1 MADGLTW
8 GNRIRS
14 YEVSIW
20 TLQDRFLSVLKW
32 ATMDCKG
39 QIQEPEITLRDDGT
53 QEFSFTIPKFY
64 YAGANKIDNPM
75 WLHLENQPLEA
86 NMHKLKVIFNKGTE
100 NEQVLEFLVV
110 SVAHDHT
117 GDKVDINVKAEGLAF
132 HELGKI
138 GYKIALSETNY
149 TLALDEWELNGL
161 QEEQPL
167 NNIQFWNDLVFRD
180 SDGNWRTNWTYELQM
195 DWSAFSALYAS
206 DYKRSDTLYEDEY
219 ISSWYVNSNGNMA
232 PREIQATRE
241 KCRII
246 DVSASNIYNIT
257 QTIAEQFGV
266 FCRYEYIHDENYQ
279 IVGRKVIYYNN
290 YIQDQYGHIDLTY
303 PYSSAAI
310 TRTVDNSNV
319 VTKMFVSGVDYDS
332 DTVTIMDVDANK
344 TKEDYLLDFDYLHD
358 IQAITD
364 EQYEA
369 IKEFEVEMHKLNNSL
384 IQVQERIR
392 VVQNQLTS
400 AEADATLFRNASALD
415 AERWEAAGKLRAEL
429 TGGTNI
435 IPLNGKPCTV
445 LFKDEC
451 GYYINI
457 TIDGVDKDTIKL
469 YQTSNFTGSA
479 DAYSDP
485 ITSFNTVDN
494 EFHNLVRIDHIT
506 SSAKAIKEGDTIWL
520 CGYYNPT
527 LAYDNIQKVWAAR
540 KINDDTRATT
550 AEQDVF
556 DYNWYLHGRRVGYAQ
571 AGYSRI
577 ADDSGWPPAAVGP
590 ISINSPFVSDKV
602 DQSRVVDKQIPISE
616 LTYNYFADLDEEI
629 GTPDLLYYQ
638 DTYIENK
645 EKLISKFERMMGPAL
660 REGYWQPENYHDY
673 GDLFKDDLSISYREE
688 NIVQPSTSH
697 LHFIWDGDKYYDGE
711 EPLIYT
717 ADAAGNAEQHLAI
730 DLSDCLDAIANNL
743 DNLSLVYCNPSNVAT
758 LAQVRAR
765 QAKAINK
772 LNEFNTITNDKISF
786 FNTLDSVQN
795 EFNNNLTNGEYS
807 RVVTTTTTMV
817 MHDHSDRK
825 EWRTQ
830 ITAALDNMNSVID
843 GISIEGQ
850 PIKDIQVNYSDN
862 YNAVLAAWVSIQDI
876 LAKTIEIAEERKND
890 IVVIKDSSDSDATDR
905 ELLQNV
911 LNTIDA
917 LLTGLKNLNS
927 MLVSTINST
936 EDGDETVL
944 GLIGLLQTIYTQNS
958 WIESLENTQYSSFR
972 IGSECELG
980 WIAKK
985 GPNDSIERKPVL
997 IITGDKTLDDNTVD
1011 FIVSNYYTT
1020 SIIDID
1026 QERIIQAKA
1035 RASKES
1041 SSFIGVP
1048 VLDENGDTVLNK
1060 WKKIK
1065 IVGGVP
1071 GSFIGTTVESVEIN
1085 NENVNKIAFNRKIPQ
1100 ADYDSIGRNRAPT
1113 PQEYEWV
1120 RQYPRLYFDT
1130 LKLKETEIK
1139 LFQDT
1144 YQLKEFEEYYTVE
1157 DDRSTGLKV
1166 KGVGYY
1172 TTIKPELFYK
1182 TVGPLDFSVVY
1193 TLSNVD
1199 VAIYLDALNVM
1210 YENARPKVSYEV
1222 ELSVL
1227 NPEFVHTAYKRL
1239 NQIVHIND
1247 NDLKLENVSGYI
1259 STVTLKLDKPWEDT
1273 IEIKN
1278 YETKFEDLF
1287 STIVAQTEAMKSSRP
1302 ALNTAIAAFTSTG
1315 LIDKDVI
1322 YDSINSANLNLSFN
1336 SGKLTIDQAEGIWG
1350 TSDTGVVAFRGG
1362 GIFTATEKDNS
1373 GNWIWNTGI
1382 LPSGI
1387 NADLITTG
1395 QLDTNKI
1402 KVYAGNELRFQ
1413 WNGEGLYAY
1422 KSFSSDLAEIS
1433 NLTMNMP
1440 TNKIDQKQ
1448 YVKFNQDGLFL
1459 TSEAGAYYRAPI
1471 ATQVDG
1477 STVYAYDILPN
1488 TIDRVEISWKGLTL
1502 RNWKNE
1508 DVFFA
1513 NPDTGNLTLEGN
1525 IIAKSGTI
1533 GGWTITDEML
1543 SGNGVNL
1550 VGTDSTESGAGIY
1563 LTNGVNAGES
1573 IIINGERCYH
1583 YTYIDE
1589 NDIEQDCY
1597 CPLFNIATPTRVL
1610 NGGETIYTKQ
1620 YVVISAVPKYLDI
1633 IKDTSGN
1640 TQESTTITN
1649 NEVNGD
1655 LLVEESIVVNNIN
1668 THIYIVKTE
1677 GSKVHIQDSNNQ
1689 DIEYNGTT
1697 SPQAEWYI
1705 KIKAVDAQNYTTY
1718 IDENKVMAYVQTNLP
1733 AGTEITAVT
1742 DFKTTFS
1749 ARASDGSVFI
1759 RKGQVG
1765 NYIIDTTNS
1774 GTTGI
1779 LNNSQLNLDNYFVVD
1794 NKQIELGQIFY
1805 DITANSNAGTFSLYR
1820 LNGATENF
1828 NVAAMQAYKDAVA
1841 AAGSI
1846 TLTLTYSNNVA
1857 RAVATSGLGIVA
1869 IKELTIASNG
1879 GSATVNNSTPS
1890 QCNGCTSNCAQACAN
1905 SCKSGCKGTCETSCG
1920 EDCTNTCGN
1929 DCNRTCDLI
1938 CTTGCTTGCT
1948 GGCSSTCT
1956 GKCKGTCTA
1965 NCSEDCTN
1973 SCGNTCNRSCDLVC
1987 TTGCTTGCKGTCKT
2001 TCTKTCGSSCGTSCT
2016 QGCAATCNNSCGGSC
2031 SNQAAARVGG

>member
-64 YAGANKIDNPM
+64 YSGANKIDNPM

-100 NEQVLEFLVV
+100 DEQVLEFLVV

-149 TLALDEWELNGL
+149 TLALDEWELDGL
-161 QEEQPL
+161 KEEQPL
-167 NNIQFWNDLVFRD
+167 NNIQFWNDLVFKD
-180 SDGNWRTNWTYELQM
+180 KQGNWRTNWTYELQM

-290 YIQDQYGHIDLTY
+290 YLQDQYGHIDLTY

-369 IKEFEVEMHKLNNSL
+369 IKDFEVDMHKLNNNL
-384 IQVQERIR
+384 IEVQERIR

-400 AEADATLFRNASALD
+400 AEADATLFRNATALD
-415 AERWEAAGKLRAEL
+415 AERWEAAGKLRTEL
-429 TGGTNI
+429 TGGTNV

-469 YQTSNFTGSA
+469 YQTSNFSGST

-520 CGYYNPT
+520 RGYYNPT
-527 LAYDNIQKVWAAR
+527 LAYDNIQKVWATR
-540 KINDDTRATT
+540 KINDDAHATT
-550 AEQDVF
+550 AEQNVF
-556 DYNWYLHGRRVGYAQ
+556 NYNWYLHGRRAGYAQ

-577 ADDSGWPPAAVGP
+577 ADDSGWPPAVVGP
-590 ISINSPFVSDKV
+590 INTGDDNNPFISDKV
-602 DQSRVVDKQIPISE
+602 DYSRVIDKQIPVSE
-616 LTYNYFADLDEEI
+616 LTYNYFADLDAEI

-638 DTYIENK
+638 DVYIKRK
-645 EKLISKFERMMGPAL
+645 EDLISKFERMLGPAL

-673 GDLFKDDLSISYREE
+673 GDLYKDDFSINYREE
-688 NIVQPSTSH
+688 NIIQPSTSH

-730 DLSDCLDAIANNL
+730 DLSDCLDIIINHL
-743 DNLSLVYCNPSNVAT
+743 DELTFVYCNPSNIAT
-758 LAQVRAR
+758 AADIKKKQAEEFSQAR
-765 QAKAINK
+765 
-772 LNEFNTITNDKISF
+772 E
-786 FNTLDSVQN
+786 
-795 EFNNNLTNGEYS
+795 
-807 RVVTTTTTMV
+807 
-817 MHDHSDRK
+817 
-825 EWRTQ
+825 EWLE
-830 ITAALDNMNSVID
+830 ALDN
-843 GISIEGQ
+843 G
-850 PIKDIQVNYSDN
+850 K
-862 YNAVLAAWVSIQDI
+862 
-876 LAKTIEIAEERKND
+876 
-890 IVVIKDSSDSDATDR
+890 
-905 ELLQNV
+905 
-911 LNTIDA
+911 
-917 LLTGLKNLNS
+917 
-927 MLVSTINST
+927 
-936 EDGDETVL
+936 
-944 GLIGLLQTIYTQNS
+944 
-958 WIESLENTQYSSFR
+958 YSSLH
-972 IGSECELG
+972 IGAGCELG
-980 WIAKK
+980 WIARNV
-985 GPNDSIERKPVL
+985 GDTIERIPVL
-997 IITGDKTLDDNTVD
+997 IITADKTIDDDTVD

-1020 SIIDID
+1020 SIINVDEESI
-1026 QERIIQAKA
+1026 ERVEAYA
-1035 RASKES
+1035 DRDDA
-1041 SSFIGVP
+1041 SFIGIP
-1048 VLDENGDTVLNK
+1048 KKDENGDVILNQWTK
-1060 WKKIK
+1060 LK
-1065 IVGGVP
+1065 IVGGVY
-1071 GSFIGTTVESVEIN
+1071 GAFIGTTMETVEIN
-1085 NENVNKIAFNRKIPQ
+1085 NESVNKITFNRKIPQ
-1100 ADYDSIGRNRAPT
+1100 ADYDNIGLNRAPT

-1139 LFQDT
+1139 LFQGT

-1157 DDRSTGLKV
+1157 DDRSKGLNV

-1172 TTIKPELFYK
+1172 TTIKPEFLYK
-1182 TVGPLDFSVVY
+1182 INGTQQFSIVY
-1193 TLSNVD
+1193 TLSNID

-1273 IEIKN
+1273 VEIKN

-1315 LIDKDVI
+1315 LIDKNII

-1422 KSFSSDLAEIS
+1422 KSFSSDGAEIAS
-1433 NLTMNMP
+1433 TITIPN
-1440 TNKIDQKQ
+1440 NKIDQKQ
-1448 YVKFNQDGLFL
+1448 YVKFNSEGLFL
-1459 TSEAGAYYRAPI
+1459 TSEKDAYYRAPT
-1471 ATQVDG
+1471 ATSING
-1477 STVYAYDILPN
+1477 STIYTYDKLPQ
-1488 TIDRVEISWKGLTL
+1488 TINRVEISWQGLKL

-1508 DVFFA
+1508 EVFYA
-1513 NPDTGNLTLEGN
+1513 DPDTGNLTLEGN

-1583 YTYIDE
+1583 YTYTDE
-1589 NDIEQDCY
+1589 NGVEQDCY

-1610 NGGETIYTKQ
+1610 NGGETIYTQQ
-1620 YVVISAVPKYLDI
+1620 YVVVSAAPKYYDI
-1633 IKDTSGN
+1633 VQETKQSSTKPTVSDGN
-1640 TQESTTITN
+1640 DAFVSQSEGTIN
-1649 NEVNGD
+1649 V
-1655 LLVEESIVVNNIN
+1655 IN
-1668 THIYIVKTE
+1668 TKMYIVSSQ
-1677 GSKVHIQDSNNQ
+1677 GSTAHIKDSNNQ
-1689 DIEYNGTT
+1689 DIEYDGTT
-1697 SPQAEWYI
+1697 SPNAYWYNA
-1705 KIKAVDAQNYTTY
+1705 IKAVDAQNYTTY
-1718 IDENKVMAYVQTNLP
+1718 IDENKAMAYVQKTDLP
-1733 AGTEITAVT
+1733 AGTSIKAVT
-1742 DFKTTFS
+1742 DFKITFS
-1749 ARASDGSVFI
+1749 ARADDGSVFI

-1765 NYIIDTTNS
+1765 NYVINTTDS
-1774 GTTGI
+1774 GTVSI
-1779 LNNSQLNLDNYFVVD
+1779 LSNSQLDLDNYFIVD
-1794 NKQIELGQIFY
+1794 DKQVELGQVFY

-1828 NVAAMQAYKDAVA
+1828 NVAAMQAYKNAVA
-1841 AAGSI
+1841 AAGKV
-1846 TLTLTYSNNVA
+1846 TLKLTYSNSRV
-1857 RAVATSGLGIVA
+1857 VATASSGLGAKAEQTLAFSDMGVVLDGTA
-1869 IKELTIASNG
+1869 TCSDCSN
-1879 GSATVNNSTPS
+1879 
-1890 QCNGCTSNCAQACAN
+1890 QCKQACGESCKNGCKEGCGG
-1905 SCKSGCKGTCETSCG
+1905 GCKGDCGGGCQGGCSGGCSNHCTNSCTYSCG
-1920 EDCTNTCGN
+1920 GDCEQQCVDACYWG
-1929 DCNRTCDLI
+1929 CN
-1938 CTTGCTTGCT
+1938 TGCRGGCKGNCT
-1948 GGCSSTCT
+1948 GGCM
-1956 GKCKGTCTA
+1956 
-1965 NCSEDCTN
+1965 
-1973 SCGNTCNRSCDLVC
+1973 NTCSG
-1987 TTGCTTGCKGTCKT
+1987 GCY
-2001 TCTKTCGSSCGTSCT
+2001 SSCMGVSVGTVP
-2016 QGCAATCNNSCGGSC
+2016 G
-2031 SNQAAARVGG
+2031 R

>member
-64 YAGANKIDNPM
+64 YSGANKIDNPM

-100 NEQVLEFLVV
+100 DEQVLEFLVV

-149 TLALDEWELNGL
+149 TLALEEWELDGL
-161 QEEQPL
+161 KEEQPL
-167 NNIQFWNDLVFRD
+167 NNIQFWNDLVFKD
-180 SDGNWRTNWTYELQM
+180 KQGNWRTNWVYELQM

-232 PREIQATRE
+232 PHEIQATRE

-246 DVSASNIYNIT
+246 DISASNIYNIT

-384 IQVQERIR
+384 IEVQERIR

-400 AEADATLFRNASALD
+400 AEADATLFRNATALD

-429 TGGTNI
+429 TGGTNL

-469 YQTSNFTGSA
+469 YQTSNFSGSA

-527 LAYDNIQKVWAAR
+527 LAYDNIQKVWATR
-540 KINDDTRATT
+540 KISDEAHATT
-550 AEQDVF
+550 AEQNVF
-556 DYNWYLHGRRVGYAQ
+556 NYNWYLYGRRAGYAQ

-577 ADDSGWPPAAVGP
+577 ADDSGWPPAVVGP
-590 ISINSPFVSDKV
+590 INTGDDINPFISDKV
-602 DQSRVVDKQIPISE
+602 DYSRVIDKEISVSE
-616 LTYNYFADLDEEI
+616 LTYNYFADLDAEI

-638 DTYIENK
+638 DVYIQRK
-645 EKLISKFERMMGPAL
+645 EELISKFERMLGPAL

-673 GDLFKDDLSISYREE
+673 GDLYKDDFSINYREE
-688 NIVQPSTSH
+688 NIIQPSTSH
-697 LHFIWDGDKYYDGE
+697 LHFIWDGEKYYDGE

-717 ADAAGNAEQHLAI
+717 SDAAGNAEQHLAI
-730 DLSDCLDAIANNL
+730 DLSDCLDIIIDHL
-743 DNLSLVYCNPSNVAT
+743 DELTFVYCNPSNIA
-758 LAQVRAR
+758 
-765 QAKAINK
+765 
-772 LNEFNTITNDKISF
+772 
-786 FNTLDSVQN
+786 
-795 EFNNNLTNGEYS
+795 
-807 RVVTTTTTMV
+807 
-817 MHDHSDRK
+817 
-825 EWRTQ
+825 
-830 ITAALDNMNSVID
+830 TAAD
-843 GISIEGQ
+843 
-850 PIKDIQVNYSDN
+850 IKKKQ
-862 YNAVLAAWVSIQDI
+862 
-876 LAKTIEIAEERKND
+876 AEEFD
-890 IVVIKDSSDSDATDR
+890 QTR
-905 ELLQNV
+905 EEWLEV
-911 LNTIDA
+911 LNN
-917 LLTGLKNLNS
+917 GK
-927 MLVSTINST
+927 
-936 EDGDETVL
+936 
-944 GLIGLLQTIYTQNS
+944 
-958 WIESLENTQYSSFR
+958 YSSLH
-972 IGSECELG
+972 IGSGCELG
-980 WIAKK
+980 WIARNA
-985 GPNDSIERKPVL
+985 GDTIERIPVL
-997 IITGDKTLDDNTVD
+997 IITADKTIDDDTVD

-1020 SIIDID
+1020 SIINVDTESI
-1026 QERIIQAKA
+1026 ERVEAYA
-1035 RASKES
+1035 DEDAA
-1041 SSFIGVP
+1041 SFIGIP
-1048 VLDENGDTVLNK
+1048 KKDENGDVILNQ
-1060 WKKIK
+1060 WTKIK
-1065 IVGGVP
+1065 IVGGVY
-1071 GSFIGTTVESVEIN
+1071 GAFIGTTMETVEID

-1100 ADYDSIGRNRAPT
+1100 ADYDNVGLTRAPT
-1113 PQEYEWV
+1113 PQEYEWI

-1139 LFQDT
+1139 LFQGT
-1144 YQLKEFEEYYTVE
+1144 YQLKEFEDYYTVE
-1157 DDRSTGLKV
+1157 DDRSEGLNV

-1172 TTIKPELFYK
+1172 TTIRPQFLYK
-1182 TVGPLDFSVVY
+1182 VNGIQQFSIVY
-1193 TLSNVD
+1193 ALSNID

-1273 IEIKN
+1273 VEIKN

-1336 SGKLTIDQAEGIWG
+1336 SGKLTIDQTEGIWG

-1422 KSFSSDLAEIS
+1422 KSFNSDGAEIAS
-1433 NLTMNMP
+1433 TITIPNNR
-1440 TNKIDQKQ
+1440 IDQKQ
-1448 YVKFNQDGLFL
+1448 YVKFNSDGLFL
-1459 TSEAGAYYRAPI
+1459 TSEKDAYYRAPT
-1471 ATQVDG
+1471 ATSIDG
-1477 STVYAYDILPN
+1477 STIYSYDKLPQ
-1488 TIDRVEISWKGLTL
+1488 TINRVEISWQGLKL
-1502 RNWKNE
+1502 RNWKNDE
-1508 DVFFA
+1508 VFYA
-1513 NPDTGNLTLEGN
+1513 DPDTGNLTLEGN
-1525 IIAKSGTI
+1525 IIANSGTI

-1583 YTYIDE
+1583 YKYTDE
-1589 NDIEQDCY
+1589 NDVEQDCY

-1610 NGGETIYTKQ
+1610 NGGETIYTQQ
-1620 YVVISAVPKYLDI
+1620 YVVVSAAPKYYDI
-1633 IKDTSGN
+1633 VQETQQSSTNPSVSDGN
-1640 TQESTTITN
+1640 DAFVSQSEGTIS
-1649 NEVNGD
+1649 V
-1655 LLVEESIVVNNIN
+1655 IN
-1668 THIYIVKTE
+1668 TKMYIVSTQ
-1677 GSKVHIQDSNNQ
+1677 GSTVHIKDSNNQ
-1689 DIEYNGTT
+1689 DIEYDGTT
-1697 SPQAEWYI
+1697 SPNAYWYNAI
-1705 KIKAVDAQNYTTY
+1705 KTVDASNYTTY
-1718 IDENKVMAYVQTNLP
+1718 IDENKAMAYVQTNLP
-1733 AGTEITAVT
+1733 AGTSIKAVT
-1742 DFKTTFS
+1742 DFKITFS
-1749 ARASDGSVFI
+1749 ARANDGSVFI

-1765 NYIIDTTNS
+1765 NYVINTTDS
-1774 GTTGI
+1774 GTVSI
-1779 LNNSQLNLDNYFVVD
+1779 LSNSQLDLDNYFIVD
-1794 NKQIELGQIFY
+1794 DKQIELGQVFY
-1805 DITANSNAGTFSLYR
+1805 DITSNSNAGTFSLYR

-1828 NVAAMQAYKDAVA
+1828 NVAAMQAYKNAVA
-1841 AAGSI
+1841 AAGKV
-1846 TLTLTYSNNVA
+1846 TLKLTYSNSRV
-1857 RAVATSGLGIVA
+1857 VATASSGLGAKAEQTLAFSDMGVV
-1869 IKELTIASNG
+1869 LDG
-1879 GSATVNNSTPS
+1879 
-1890 QCNGCTSNCAQACAN
+1890 
-1905 SCKSGCKGTCETSCG
+1905 
-1920 EDCTNTCGN
+1920 
-1929 DCNRTCDLI
+1929 
-1938 CTTGCTTGCT
+1938 
-1948 GGCSSTCT
+1948 
-1956 GKCKGTCTA
+1956 TA
-1965 NCSEDCTN
+1965 NCSDCSNQCKQACGESCKNGCKDGCGGGCKESCGGGCQGSCSGGCQNKCTN
-1973 SCGNTCNRSCDLVC
+1973 SCTYTCGGDCEEQCVDACYWGCNTGCRGGCKNSCD
-1987 TTGCTTGCKGTCKT
+1987 GGCKNGCLGGCSGGAKAT
-2001 TCTKTCGSSCGTSCT
+2001 GSSCFPKGTIVWLTNNIKKPIEDVHEGT
-2016 QGCAATCNNSCGGSC
+2016 QVIAYNEQEKTFVTDTIVKQQIFNNACDIVDMKFSSGEIITVTKGHPFLTNKGWKALDPVMCAKEQHYITATQLEIGDQIITINGVTQLLEVVERPDLDRSTVYNFRLEKYHTYLVGSGLVVHNAKDGD
-2031 SNQAAARVGG
+2031 S

>member
-100 NEQVLEFLVV
+100 DEQVLEFLVV

-279 IVGRKVIYYNN
+279 IIGRKVIYYNN

-520 CGYYNPT
+520 RGYYNPT
-527 LAYDNIQKVWAAR
+527 LAYDNIQKVWATR

-556 DYNWYLHGRRVGYAQ
+556 DYNWYLHGQRAGYAQ

-577 ADDSGWPPAAVGP
+577 ADDDSGWPPAAVGP
-590 ISINSPFVSDKV
+590 ININSPFVSDKV

-673 GDLFKDDLSISYREE
+673 GDLYKDDLSISYQEE

-697 LHFIWDGDKYYDGE
+697 LHFIWDGDKYYDSE

-717 ADAAGNAEQHLAI
+717 ADAAGNVEQHLAI
-730 DLSDCLDAIANNL
+730 DLSDCLDVITNNL

-765 QAKAINK
+765 QAEAINK
-772 LNEFNTITNDKISF
+772 LNEFNSMTNDKISF

-825 EWRTQ
+825 EWCTQ

-843 GISIEGQ
+843 RISIDGQ

-862 YNAVLAAWVSIQDI
+862 YNDVLAAWVSIQDI

-890 IVVIKDSSDSDATDR
+890 IAVIKDSSDSDATDR

-927 MLVSTINST
+927 MLVNTINST

-1035 RASKES
+1035 RASEES

-1048 VLDENGDTVLNK
+1048 VLDENGDTILNK

-1139 LFQDT
+1139 LFQNT

-1157 DDRSTGLKV
+1157 DDRSKGLKV

-1322 YDSINSANLNLSFN
+1322 YDSINSSNLNLSFN

-1422 KSFSSDLAEIS
+1422 KSFSSDGAEIAS
-1433 NLTMNMP
+1433 TITIPN
-1440 TNKIDQKQ
+1440 NKIDQKQ
-1448 YVKFNQDGLFL
+1448 YVKFNSEGLFL
-1459 TSEAGAYYRAPI
+1459 TSEKDAYYRAPT
-1471 ATQVDG
+1471 ATSIDG
-1477 STVYAYDILPN
+1477 STIYAYDKLPQ
-1488 TIDRVEISWKGLTL
+1488 TINRVEISWQGLKL
-1502 RNWKNE
+1502 RNWKNNE
-1508 DVFFA
+1508 VFYA
-1513 NPDTGNLTLEGN
+1513 DPDTGNLTLEGN

-1583 YTYIDE
+1583 YTYTDE
-1589 NDIEQDCY
+1589 NDVEQDCY

-1610 NGGETIYTKQ
+1610 NGGETIYTQQ
-1620 YVVISAVPKYLDI
+1620 YVVVSAVPKYYDI
-1633 IKDTSGN
+1633 VQETQQSSTNPTVSDGN
-1640 TQESTTITN
+1640 DAFVSQSEGTIN
-1649 NEVNGD
+1649 
-1655 LLVEESIVVNNIN
+1655 VVN
-1668 THIYIVKTE
+1668 TKMYIVSSQ
-1677 GSKVHIQDSNNQ
+1677 GSTAHIKDSNNQ
-1689 DIEYNGTT
+1689 DIEYDGTT
-1697 SPQAEWYI
+1697 SPNAYWYNA
-1705 KIKAVDAQNYTTY
+1705 IKAVDAQNYTTY
-1718 IDENKVMAYVQTNLP
+1718 IDENKAMAYVQTDLP
-1733 AGTEITAVT
+1733 AGTSIKAVT
-1742 DFKTTFS
+1742 DFKITFS
-1749 ARASDGSVFI
+1749 ARADDGSVFI

-1765 NYIIDTTNS
+1765 NYVINTTDS
-1774 GTTGI
+1774 GTVSI
-1779 LNNSQLNLDNYFVVD
+1779 LSNSQLDLDNYFIVD
-1794 NKQIELGQIFY
+1794 DKQIELGQVFY

-1828 NVAAMQAYKDAVA
+1828 NVAAMQAYKNAVA
-1841 AAGSI
+1841 AAGKV
-1846 TLTLTYSNNVA
+1846 TLKLTYSNSRV
-1857 RAVATSGLGIVA
+1857 VATASSGLGAKAEQTLAFSDMGVVLDGTA
-1869 IKELTIASNG
+1869 TCSDCSNQCKQAC
-1879 GSATVNNSTPS
+1879 GSS
-1890 QCNGCTSNCAQACAN
+1890 CKNGCKDGCGGG
-1905 SCKSGCKGTCETSCG
+1905 CKEDCGGGCKGGCSGGCQNK
-1920 EDCTNTCGN
+1920 CTNSCTYTCGG
-1929 DCNRTCDLI
+1929 DCEELCVDACYWGCN
-1938 CTTGCTTGCT
+1938 TGCRGGCKGNCT
-1948 GGCSSTCT
+1948 GGCM
-1956 GKCKGTCTA
+1956 
-1965 NCSEDCTN
+1965 
-1973 SCGNTCNRSCDLVC
+1973 NTCSG
-1987 TTGCTTGCKGTCKT
+1987 GCY
-2001 TCTKTCGSSCGTSCT
+2001 SSCMGVSVGTVP
-2016 QGCAATCNNSCGGSC
+2016 G
-2031 SNQAAARVGG
+2031 R

>member
-53 QEFSFTIPKFY
+53 QEFNFTIPKFY
-64 YAGANKIDNPM
+64 YSGANKIDNPM

-100 NEQVLEFLVV
+100 DEQVLEFLVV

-149 TLALDEWELNGL
+149 TLALEEWELNGL

-167 NNIQFWNDLVFRD
+167 NNIQFWNDLVFKD

-290 YIQDQYGHIDLTY
+290 YLQDQYGHIDLTY

-384 IQVQERIR
+384 IEVQERIR
-392 VVQNQLTS
+392 VVQNQLTQ
-400 AEADATLFRNASALD
+400 AEADATLFRNASTLD

-520 CGYYNPT
+520 RGYYNPT
-527 LAYDNIQKVWAAR
+527 LAYDNIQKVWATR

-590 ISINSPFVSDKV
+590 INIDSPFVSDKV
-602 DQSRVVDKQIPISE
+602 DQSRVIDKQIPISE

-673 GDLFKDDLSISYREE
+673 GDLYKDDLSISYREE

-697 LHFIWDGDKYYDGE
+697 LHFIWDGDKYYDSE

-717 ADAAGNAEQHLAI
+717 ANAAGNAEQHLAI

-765 QAKAINK
+765 QTEAINK

-786 FNTLDSVQN
+786 FNTLDSIQN
-795 EFNNNLTNGEYS
+795 EFSNNLTNGEYS
-807 RVVTTTTTMV
+807 RVVTTATTMV

-850 PIKDIQVNYSDN
+850 SIKNIQVNYSDN

-876 LAKTIEIAEERKND
+876 LAKTIEIAEKRKSD
-890 IVVIKDSSDSDATDR
+890 IVAIKDSSDSDATDR

-927 MLVSTINST
+927 MLVNTINST
-936 EDGDETVL
+936 EDGDKTIL
-944 GLIGLLQTIYTQNS
+944 GLIGLLQTIHTQNS

-985 GPNDSIERKPVL
+985 SSNDNIERKPVL

-1020 SIIDID
+1020 SIIDVD

-1035 RASKES
+1035 QASEES

-1065 IVGGVP
+1065 IVGGIP

-1139 LFQDT
+1139 LFQNT

-1157 DDRSTGLKV
+1157 DDRSKGLKV

-1172 TTIKPELFYK
+1172 TTIKPGLFYK

-1273 IEIKN
+1273 VEIKN

-1315 LIDKDVI
+1315 LIDKNII

-1422 KSFSSDLAEIS
+1422 KSFSSDGAEIAS
-1433 NLTMNMP
+1433 TITIPN
-1440 TNKIDQKQ
+1440 NKIDQKQ
-1448 YVKFNQDGLFL
+1448 YVKFNSEGLFL
-1459 TSEAGAYYRAPI
+1459 TSEKGAYYHAPI
-1471 ATQVDG
+1471 NTSADG
-1477 STVYAYDILPN
+1477 SIIYAYDKLSQ
-1488 TIDRVEISWKGLTL
+1488 TINRVEVSWQGLKL

-1508 DVFFA
+1508 EVFYA
-1513 NPDTGNLTLEGN
+1513 DPDTGDLTLKGN
-1525 IIAKSGTI
+1525 IIATSGTI
-1533 GGWTITDEML
+1533 GGWTINKNML

-1550 VGTDSTESGAGIY
+1550 IGTGSADDNAGVY
-1563 LTNGVNAGES
+1563 LTNGVTAGES

-1583 YTYIDE
+1583 YTYID
-1589 NDIEQDCY
+1589 NNNIEQDCY
-1597 CPLFNIATPTRVL
+1597 CSSFDITKDTITIE
-1610 NGGETIYTKQ
+1610 GYEKIYTLQ
-1620 YVVISAVPKYLDI
+1620 NTVVSVTPKYLDFVQET
-1633 IKDTSGN
+1633 TS
-1640 TQESTTITN
+1640 TSTSPGITN
-1649 NEVNGD
+1649 TGENSNFTSTSEGTVSD
-1655 LLVEESIVVNNIN
+1655 IE
-1668 THIYIVKTE
+1668 TKIYIVKTE
-1677 GSKVHIQDSNNQ
+1677 GSTTHIQDIYGR
-1689 DIEYNGTT
+1689 DIEYDGTT
-1697 SPQAEWYI
+1697 SPNATWYEA
-1705 KIKAVDAQNYTTY
+1705 IKAVEGSNYITY
-1718 IDENKVMAYVQTNLP
+1718 IDEKRAEAYVKMPLAIGSQIKLVKNF
-1733 AGTEITAVT
+1733 EI
-1742 DFKTTFS
+1742 TFS

-1765 NYIIDTTNS
+1765 NYVIDTTND
-1774 GTTGI
+1774 GTISI
-1779 LNNSQLNLDNYFVVD
+1779 LNNSQLNLNNYFLID
-1794 NKQIELGQIFY
+1794 GKQVELGKIFY
-1805 DITANSNAGTFSLYR
+1805 DITANSNSGTFSLYR
-1820 LNGATENF
+1820 LNGTTENF
-1828 NVAAMQAYKDAVA
+1828 NVAAMKAYQDAVA
-1841 AAGSI
+1841 AAGKV
-1846 TLTLTYSNNVA
+1846 TLKLKSSNNQVV
-1857 RAVATSGLGIVA
+1857 AVATSGLGVTIQQT
-1869 IKELTIASNG
+1869 LTFSEMGVTIN
-1879 GSATVNNSTPS
+1879 GSATCTNG
-1890 QCNGCTSNCAQACAN
+1890 GCTSQCSQACGSGCTN
-1905 SCKSGCKGTCETSCG
+1905 GCSNGCKGGCMNNCTGGCANCTGTCQGGCQNTCKNSCG
-1920 EDCTNTCGN
+1920 GDCENGCKNVCGYSCSGKCYGG
-1929 DCNRTCDLI
+1929 CN
-1938 CTTGCTTGCT
+1938 TGCT
-1948 GGCSSTCT
+1948 GGCM
-1956 GKCKGTCTA
+1956 
-1965 NCSEDCTN
+1965 
-1973 SCGNTCNRSCDLVC
+1973 NTCSG
-1987 TTGCTTGCKGTCKT
+1987 GCY
-2001 TCTKTCGSSCGTSCT
+2001 SSCMGVSVGTVP
-2016 QGCAATCNNSCGGSC
+2016 G
-2031 SNQAAARVGG
+2031 R